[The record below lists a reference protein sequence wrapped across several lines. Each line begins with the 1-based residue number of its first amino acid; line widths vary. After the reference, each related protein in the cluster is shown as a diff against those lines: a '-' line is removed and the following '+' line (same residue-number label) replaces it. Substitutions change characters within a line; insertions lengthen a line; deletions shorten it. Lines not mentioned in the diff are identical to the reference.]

1 MLPSQ
6 KSILKQLT
14 PTLLVLV
21 ASLATSCVNYNNNS
35 NSQNQLVLA
44 QTSQGLQENIVF
56 PQSAAVIDVT
66 APEYGAK
73 PNDGKDD
80 TKAIQKA
87 LSQFPSGGRI
97 IYLPNGIYNISD
109 SLHWPPGKISRSDY
123 KRTILQGQSRDGVII
138 QLNDSSANFQD
149 PKKPRPVISTGFDPN
164 LDPNTQ
170 AFKASE
176 KAQRFANSLRN
187 LTINIGKKNPGA
199 EGLNFIANNLG
210 SVRSV
215 KIISA
220 DGQGTTGL
228 ALTHGEV
235 GPLLIE
241 NVEVVGFDY
250 GIRTNNVIA
259 GITMQNIT
267 VRNQNKTGI
276 FNRGQVMSL
285 ENLYSLNSVP
295 AIVNGNNNNSG
306 YQTGGMLTLLNAR
319 LIGSGN
325 AKNVPAISSTGFIY
339 ARNISG
345 VGYKNVLSSTAR
357 NAVGNIS
364 GNTISE
370 YTSRPVIAEFPSSG
384 QSKQLSRES
393 LQLPIRQFPQLTWDD
408 PKTWVSVEKFGAKP
422 NDKKDDTAAFQ
433 AAIDSGA
440 TNVVV
445 PRTGNFTI
453 NGTLRLRKNVRRFI
467 GTQGW
472 IEGKGEIVADKGS
485 QPTLVIENFYIRR
498 GSKVKWKSVADRTV
512 LFRSIEGLD
521 LESTGSGD
529 LFIDDVVTGE
539 VKFLNSDQNIW
550 ARQLN
555 AEGAKTTN
563 VVNNGA
569 KLWILGFKTE
579 QGQTKIETRNGGST
593 ELLGALII
601 SNGIKKQEP
610 IFRITNA
617 ASSFA
622 GVGEAHFGGAS
633 FQTWVEE
640 TRQGITRKLNRGEIP
655 ARTAANGRA
664 LVLYKGFE

>member
-14 PTLLVLV
+14 PTLIV
-21 ASLATSCVNYNNNS
+21 ATLATSCVNYNNN

-44 QTSQGLQENIVF
+44 QTNQNLQENIVF
-56 PQSAAVIDVT
+56 PKSAAVIDVT
-66 APEYGAK
+66 ASEYGAK

-97 IYLPNGIYNISD
+97 IYLPNGTYNISD
-109 SLHWPPGKISRSDY
+109 SLHWPPGRISASDY
-123 KRTILQGQSRDGVII
+123 KRTILQGQSQDGVTI
-138 QLNDSSANFQD
+138 QLNDSSAKFQD
-149 PKKPRPVISTGFDPN
+149 PKKPRPLISTGFDPDLN
-164 LDPNTQ
+164 PNAK
-170 AFKASE
+170 AFSASK
-176 KAQRFANSLRN
+176 KAQRFANSVRN

-215 KIISA
+215 KIISP

-235 GPLLIE
+235 GPLLVE

-267 VRNQNKTGI
+267 VRNQNRAGI
-276 FNRGQVMSL
+276 FNRGQIMSL

-295 AIVNGNNNNSG
+295 AIINGSDQSSG

-319 LIGSGN
+319 LVGSGN
-325 AKNVPAISSTGFIY
+325 AKKVPAISSTGFIY

-345 VGYKNVLSSTAR
+345 AGYKNVLSSKAR

-364 GNTISE
+364 GTTINE
-370 YTSRPVIAEFPSSG
+370 YTSRPIIAEFPASSK
-384 QSKQLSRES
+384 SKELSKES
-393 LQLPIRQFPQLTWDD
+393 LQLPIRQFPQLPWDD
-408 PKTWVSVEKFGAKP
+408 PKAWVSVEKFGAKP

-440 TNVVV
+440 TTVVV
-445 PRTGNFTI
+445 PRRGNFTI
-453 NGTLRLRKNVRRFI
+453 NGTLRLRKNLRRFI

-485 QPTLVIENFYIRR
+485 QPTLIIENFYIRR
-498 GSKVKWKSVADRTV
+498 GSQVNWRSVADRTV
-512 LFRSIEGLD
+512 VFRSIENFD
-521 LESTGSGD
+521 FESTGSGD
-529 LFIDDVVTGE
+529 LFIDDVTTDKVR
-539 VKFLNSDQNIW
+539 FLNSDQSIW
-550 ARQLN
+550 TRQLN
-555 AEGAKTTN
+555 VEGSTTTN

-579 QGQTKIETRNGGST
+579 QGKTKIETSNGGFT
-593 ELLGALII
+593 ELLGALIF

-610 IFRITNA
+610 IFRIINA

-622 GVGEAHFGGAS
+622 GVGEAHFNGAS

-640 TRQGITRKLNRGEIP
+640 TRQGITRKLNRNEIP